1 MVSAARRGTLLL
13 FYSSH
18 FRCQIIN
25 TTSLHFVHL
34 LGIVITMSTKYASII
49 KNLRTKGGLSQLSMA
64 EKLGLSRQSYMAVER
79 GARELTLDE
88 ADKLC
93 GIFGITMEDLA
104 KSTEPKYEKYKQM
117 ILALL
122 SSQISEDG
130 KVPKTKLA
138 KLLYL
143 SDFAWFYNNLES
155 MSGMQYLRRAYGPV
169 PDPYFRAL
177 AELEDEGKIKV
188 DHRGD
193 AMLVSLGG
201 GAVHEGLNL
210 LGKKEIDLMHKISL
224 KWKHKRT
231 PEIVTFTHEQLP
243 YKLCAPDEVIPYG
256 LITQEDPDH
265 VY

>member
-1 MVSAARRGTLLL
+1 
-13 FYSSH
+13 
-18 FRCQIIN
+18 
-25 TTSLHFVHL
+25 
-34 LGIVITMSTKYASII
+34 MSTKYASLI
-49 KNLRTKGGLSQLSMA
+49 KSLRIQRGFSQAIVA
-64 EKLGLSRQSYMAVER
+64 EKLILSRQSYMAIER
-79 GARELTLDE
+79 GTRELSLPE
-88 ADKLC
+88 AERVCDLY
-93 GIFGITMEDLA
+93 GISIEELLSA
-104 KSTEPKYEKYKQM
+104 AIPQYVKYKQM
-117 ILALL
+117 VLAFLQA
-122 SSQISEDG
+122 SVSERDG
-130 KVPKTKLA
+130 RVPKTKLA

-143 SDFAWFYNNLES
+143 ADFAWYYKKLES

>member
-1 MVSAARRGTLLL
+1 
-13 FYSSH
+13 
-18 FRCQIIN
+18 
-25 TTSLHFVHL
+25 
-34 LGIVITMSTKYASII
+34 MSTKYASII
-49 KNLRTKGGLSQLSMA
+49 KNLRTKGGFSQLSMA

-79 GARELTLDE
+79 GVRELSLDE
-88 ADKLC
+88 AEKIC
-93 GIFGITMEDLA
+93 GIFSISMEDLA
-104 KSTEPKYEKYKQM
+104 KATEPKYEKYKQM

-122 SSQISEDG
+122 STPVSEDG

-143 SDFAWFYNNLES
+143 ADFAWFYENLES

-188 DHRGD
+188 DHKGD
-193 AMLVSLGG
+193 AMLVSLGE
-201 GAVHEGLNL
+201 GAAHEKLTL
-210 LGKKEIDLMHKISL
+210 LGKKEIELMHKISL
-224 KWKHKRT
+224 KWKNKRT
-231 PEIVTFTHEQLP
+231 PEIVSFTHQQLP

-256 LITQEDPDH
+256 LITQEDPGH